1 MNGFHV
7 YMSQYSLLS
16 LHEFCDARGSRP
28 IKTAY
33 IFLSVLQMEA
43 VCPSSSVGSPVS
55 DCDYPVNLQCKTG
68 LINHL
73 CDVRKMAEFDL
84 HARNIEFDTQNEE

>member
-28 IKTAY
+28 IKTAD
-33 IFLSVLQMEA
+33 IFFK
-43 VCPSSSVGSPVS
+43 CPVDGGGVS
-55 DCDYPVNLQCKTG
+55 LEQ
-68 LINHL
+68 
-73 CDVRKMAEFDL
+73 RW
-84 HARNIEFDTQNEE
+84 